1 MHTADPTEQSRREQT
16 LLRRIVSATLTVS
29 GATTLVKIVGAAKVI
44 LIARAFGTSD
54 QLDSYLLA
62 FLLPSFMG
70 DMVAG
75 ASSPALIP
83 LLLETRQHEGCERA
97 RRLLAEFLFA
107 TLTVCVSLTI
117 LLAAFAPILV
127 RAIGAGFAAGSAAT
141 GPGAAVALGS
151 LHAGSTA
158 AATPAAA
165 ATFSTSL
172 RVTSAITSSC
182 TPCSSRIAGTLRSSL
197 Q

>member
-1 MHTADPTEQSRREQT
+1 MHTAEPTEQSRREQT
-16 LLRRIVSATLTVS
+16 LLRRIISATLTVS

-62 FLLPSFMG
+62 FLLPSFVG
-70 DMVAG
+70 DVVAG

-83 LLLETRQHEGCERA
+83 LLLEARQREGSERA

-107 TLTVCVSLTI
+107 TLIVCVSLTI

-127 RAIGAGFAAGSAAT
+127 RAIGAVLPRKSSRSQRISCAPWRPSWSSAASVRY
-141 GPGAAVALGS
+141 GA
-151 LHAGSTA
+151 
-158 AATPAAA
+158 P
-165 ATFSTSL
+165 
-172 RVTSAITSSC
+172 
-182 TPCSSRIAGTLRSSL
+182 P
-197 Q
+197 